1 MRRTVSRPPFLFAL
15 VLACAGLLAACGPG
29 PDEGPEPKAPKPLA
43 ATKPAQAVRQLTAH
57 LRANDFEAFT
67 REAVPPA
74 LHVRLQAAWREGRTR
89 WPLDELPFGRKLP
102 AMLGALAKPGS
113 EARLQSIFD
122 RQFAGA
128 ERELHNTAASLG
140 LFGAQYIAHDP
151 TYSEDEKQHYTQLV
165 AAASAW
171 GTRAPLADRQR
182 AKQSIGQLAGAARR
196 TGLASEADFA
206 KAGMA
211 ASLRKMGGFSAAVKR
226 VLARYGLDVDAGLGT
241 LDATLQQ
248 QTGDQAR
255 VRMRY
260 RFAGQDIDTVVSLRR
275 IDGRWYLEDYLRHAE
290 DALGPP
296 AEGVAA
302 GDADGPAP
310 APAGAAR
317 R

>member
-1 MRRTVSRPPFLFAL
+1 
-15 VLACAGLLAACGPG
+15 
-29 PDEGPEPKAPKPLA
+29 
-43 ATKPAQAVRQLTAH
+43 
-57 LRANDFEAFT
+57 
-67 REAVPPA
+67 
-74 LHVRLQAAWREGRTR
+74 
-89 WPLDELPFGRKLP
+89 
-102 AMLGALAKPGS
+102 
-113 EARLQSIFD
+113 
-122 RQFAGA
+122 
-128 ERELHNTAASLG
+128 
-140 LFGAQYIAHDP
+140 
-151 TYSEDEKQHYTQLV
+151 
-165 AAASAW
+165 
-171 GTRAPLADRQR
+171 
-182 AKQSIGQLAGAARR
+182 
-196 TGLASEADFA
+196 
-206 KAGMA
+206 
-211 ASLRKMGGFSAAVKR
+211 MGGFSAAVKR

-296 AEGVAA
+296 AEGAAA